1 MDDLYFEESN
11 PKHVFFKCLGILFI
25 IGISV
30 GVFLYFKEKNT
41 IRVKNIT
48 IELGEKLSD
57 NIEDYLSSGIE
68 QKDYYKID
76 LSKVDINNIGT
87 YQYSIKYNKH
97 IVTGK
102 INVKDTT
109 KPIVETNNVEMN
121 VNEKLE
127 PRLLVSNCDD
137 LSLPCSVIF
146 KDESIEEKFKIA
158 GTYEVEIIVSD
169 SAGNKV
175 ETSANVTSSVDG
187 TLSTIMSSDLEYYTN
202 NLNDDTIEPVL
213 FEKFDVAMDDDSH
226 EFVTIHQEVSALDF
240 EEYTDDIYSMKLLI
254 AYNKYGYVIGLQV
267 IVTHS
272 DGTIEYLTKGDN

>member
-1 MDDLYFEESN
+1 MEDFYFEESN
-11 PKHVFFKCLGILFI
+11 PKHVFLKCLGILFI

-30 GVFLYFKEKNT
+30 GVFLYFKDKNT

-57 NIEDYLSSGIE
+57 NIDDYLLSGND
-68 QKDYYKID
+68 QKDYYKLD
-76 LSKVDINNIGT
+76 LSKVDVNNVGT
-87 YQYSIKYNKH
+87 YNYSIKYNKH
-97 IVTGK
+97 KVTGK
-102 INVKDTT
+102 INIKDTT
-109 KPIVETNNVEMN
+109 KPVVETNDVKMN
-121 VNEKLE
+121 INEELE

-146 KDESIEEKFKIA
+146 KDENIEEKFKTA
-158 GTYEVEIIVSD
+158 GTYEVAIIVSD
-169 SAGNKV
+169 SAGNKI
-175 ETSANVTSSVDG
+175 ETTANVTSSVDG

-202 NLNDDTIEPVL
+202 NLNDDTIEHVL

-240 EEYTDDIYSMKLLI
+240 EQYTDDIYSMKLLV

>member
-1 MDDLYFEESN
+1 MEDFYFEESN

-25 IGISV
+25 IGICV
-30 GVFLYFKEKNT
+30 GVFLYYKDKNT

-48 IELGEKLSD
+48 IELGDKLSD
-57 NIEDYLSSGIE
+57 NIEDYLLSGNE
-68 QKDYYKID
+68 LKDNYKLD

-87 YQYSIKYNKH
+87 YKYTIKHNKH

-102 INVKDTT
+102 IIIKDTT

-121 VNEKLE
+121 IKEELE

-146 KDESIEEKFKIA
+146 KDENIIEKLKTA
-158 GTYEVEIIVSD
+158 GTYDVDIIVSD

-175 ETSANVTSSVDG
+175 ETSAKVTSSVEG

-202 NLNDDTIEPVL
+202 NLNDDTIEHVL

-226 EFVTIHQEVSALDF
+226 EFVTIHQEISAMNF
-240 EEYTDDIYSMKLLI
+240 EEYTDDIYGMKLLI